1 MVLSRYQ
8 IFLAELTIERRRTAG
23 GTAQMESASWPKQK
37 LRKLDHAA
45 LDDVM
50 AEDAEFFRGRYIST
64 GVWG

>member
-1 MVLSRYQ
+1 
-8 IFLAELTIERRRTAG
+8 
-23 GTAQMESASWPKQK
+23 MESASWPKQK